1 MNKKELLEKKNTL
14 IAKFNDLKAKSVK
27 DSLSEDDVKTLSDI
41 KDKIVPINEQLKKL
55 ETKKEGVLDNA
66 EKGARVMN
74 KEERKDL
81 AVNVFADM
89 IRGKKN
95 SESFKKYRDSA
106 NITTPNAPA
115 PAGGDTSGLIPTE
128 VANNIVE
135 KLSEVSPAY
144 ELAAKI
150 PGHGNVS
157 VPREDALADAGFV
170 GEDAAA
176 STLPVT
182 LKKTV
187 LSSKRVGGKTIV
199 TNTMLNDSAVNLTS
213 YVVNGLTR
221 SAGRALDYAI
231 LVGARNG
238 QPASQTFTPVIGNN
252 DASLRFT
259 IDPSK
264 LGVEDFLKIQNAL
277 NPQYTRN
284 AVWIVSKAVYD
295 IITRLKDGD
304 GSYLFI
310 KQASPTANGVQSKF
324 LNSNIY
330 VSDAL
335 TGAPA
340 EVIYGDFGSGY
351 GILNLDG
358 LQLAQINGD
367 VASFDTDT
375 TYFGLNAHTDGA
387 VINPYAFVTA
397 SISAAT
403 STPSTTSPHK

>member
-1 MNKKELLEKKNTL
+1 MSKKELLEQKNAL
-14 IAKFNDLKAKSVK
+14 VAKFNDLKAKSAK
-27 DSLSEDDVKTLSDI
+27 GALSEDDVKSLSTI
-41 KDKIVPINEQLKKL
+41 KAEIAPINKQLKEL
-55 ETKKEGVLDNA
+55 ETKQDGVLDNA
-66 EKGARVMN
+66 KKGVQVMD
-74 KEERKDL
+74 KEQRKNL

-89 IRGKKN
+89 VRGKKN
-95 SESFKKYRDSA
+95 AESFKKYRDSA
-106 NITTPNAPA
+106 DVTTPNAPT

-128 VANNIVE
+128 VANTIIE
-135 KLSEVSPAY
+135 KLGEVSPAY

-157 VPREDALADAGFV
+157 VPREDSLADAGFV

-176 STLPVT
+176 TTLPVT
-182 LKKTV
+182 LKKVV
-187 LSSKRVGGKTIV
+187 LTSKRVGGKTIV
-199 TNTMLNDSAVNLTS
+199 TNTMLNDSAVNLAG

-231 LVGARNG
+231 LVGAKNG
-238 QPASQTFTPVIGNN
+238 APATQTFVPVIGNN
-252 DASLRFT
+252 DASLQFT
-259 IDPSK
+259 IDPAK
-264 LGVEDFLKIQNAL
+264 VGVEDFLKIQNAL
-277 NPQYTRN
+277 NPEYTRH
-284 AVWIVSKAVYD
+284 AVWVVSKAVYD

-310 KQASPTANGVQSKF
+310 KQAAPTANGVQSKF
-324 LNSNIY
+324 LNSDVY

-335 TGAPA
+335 TGAPS
-340 EVIYGDFGSGY
+340 EVIYGDFSLGY

-387 VINPYAFVTA
+387 VIDPYAFATA
-397 SISAAT
+397 AVKAGA
-403 STPSTTSPHK
+403 